1 MDKFLTFPGLLL
13 PLLGLALL
21 ASCGADA
28 RGAKETPL
36 LTRALPDVPG
46 REVLIETVVLAP
58 GKVVPAHRHYSDA
71 AVAIDA
77 EVDLR
82 LTNGAFSLPRLN
94 VSLPGLERNVAQTL
108 VDAAHETCPYSKPRG
123 NID

>member
-28 RGAKETPL
+28 RVGKETPL

-71 AVAIDA
+71 VASIVIA
-77 EVDLR
+77 S
-82 LTNGAFSLPRLN
+82 GAR
-94 VSLPGLERNVAQTL
+94 
-108 VDAAHETCPYSKPRG
+108 
-123 NID
+123 

>member
-1 MDKFLTFPGLLL
+1 MNKILPCPWLLFS
-13 PLLGLALL
+13 LLGLVLL
-21 ASCGADA
+21 ASCNADA
-28 RGAKETPL
+28 QVAKETPL

-82 LTNGAFSLPRLN
+82 LTNSAFSLTRLN

-108 VDAAHETCPYSKPRG
+108 VDAAHETCPHSKPRG

>member
-1 MDKFLTFPGLLL
+1 MDTFLTFPGMLL

-21 ASCGADA
+21 AFCGADA
-28 RGAKETPL
+28 RVAKGTPL

-46 REVLIETVVLAP
+46 REVLIETFVLAP
-58 GKVVPAHRHYSDA
+58 GKVVPAHRHYSD

-82 LTNGAFSLPRLN
+82 LTNGAFSLTRLN
-94 VSLPGLERNVAQTL
+94 VSLPGLERRVAQTF
-108 VDAAHETCPYSKPRG
+108 VDAAHETCP
-123 NID
+123 